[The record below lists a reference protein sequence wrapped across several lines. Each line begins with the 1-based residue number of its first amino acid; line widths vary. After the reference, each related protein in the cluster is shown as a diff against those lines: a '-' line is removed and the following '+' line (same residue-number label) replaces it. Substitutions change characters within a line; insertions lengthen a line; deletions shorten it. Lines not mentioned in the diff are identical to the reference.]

1 MAMTMEPW
9 SEAGRGAARHS
20 LDALLCLTGRGDMRA
35 FGQLYD
41 VTVPRVF
48 GLARSI
54 LRNHSLAEDV
64 TQDVYF
70 EIWRRADSFDV
81 TRGPAITW
89 MLMLTHSRAV
99 DRVRRTRV
107 LRTNDDTFA
116 AQSFYPDLDL
126 VTDQATR
133 TENDGLV
140 HAALAQLT
148 ALQRQAIHLT
158 YFLGH
163 TNAEASQL
171 LGVPIPTFKDRIR
184 AALTALRGLHS
195 VTEEAGT

>member
-1 MAMTMEPW
+1 MTLEPW
-9 SEAGRGAARHS
+9 NEADRGAARQS
-20 LDALLCLTGRGDMRA
+20 LDALLCLAGRGDMRA

-41 VTVPRVF
+41 VTVSRVF

-54 LRNHSLAEDV
+54 LRNHSLAEEV

-70 EIWRRADSFDV
+70 EIWRRASSFDV
-81 TRGPAITW
+81 TRGPAIAW
-89 MLMLTHSRAV
+89 MLTLTHSRAV
-99 DRVRRTRV
+99 DRVRRMRV
-107 LRTNDDTFA
+107 LRSNDDAFA
-116 AQSFYPDLDL
+116 AQSFYPDIDA
-126 VTDQATR
+126 VTDQAIR

-163 TNAEASQL
+163 TNAEASSL
-171 LGVPIPTFKDRIR
+171 LGVPIPTFKDRVR
-184 AALTALRGLHS
+184 GALTALRGLQS
-195 VTEEAGT
+195 VNEESRT